1 MLLKSIRIIATVI
14 AVAVAAAFAGVVLP
28 KPIWPTHSEA
38 STNHRILLL
47 SNPIHTDLAIPV
59 NDALRARFKFIGGAG
74 LDLNLLGVRYLI
86 FGWGGR
92 AFYTETPTWADLKT
106 IPVLKS
112 LTLDRSVM
120 HVELAGEIPDD
131 SPFATAI
138 DIDQEGYERLL
149 GAIRQ
154 SFAESSGQPVVL
166 PGYAYGRYDA
176 FFEAN
181 GYFNALAGCNTWT
194 AAILRQAGVSTGWW
208 TPLPWMLRVALRLHN
223 PAAVVER

>member
-28 KPIWPTHSEA
+28 KPIWPTHVEA

-59 NDALRARFKFIGGAG
+59 DDTLRARFEFIGGAG
-74 LDLNLLGVRYLI
+74 LDLNLDGVRYLI

-138 DIDQEGYERLL
+138 DIDQQGYERLL

-154 SFAESSGQPVVL
+154 SFTESSGQPVVL

-223 PAAVVER
+223 PAAVVAR